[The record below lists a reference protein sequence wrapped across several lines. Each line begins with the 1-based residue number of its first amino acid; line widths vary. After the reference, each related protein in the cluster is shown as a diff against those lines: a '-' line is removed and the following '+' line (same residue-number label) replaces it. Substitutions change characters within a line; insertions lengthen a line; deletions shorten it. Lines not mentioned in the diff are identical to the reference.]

1 MIRCLK
7 LFNCEVD
14 ILGKIDG
21 NYGALYSLDL
31 KMCSFSDLKLFEM
44 FLSFLKRTNGLKKLR
59 LNYVELRKP
68 AVLSTKFLDIIQVNP
83 IKHFELW

>member
-7 LFNCEVD
+7 VDRCKVD

-31 KMCSFSDLKLFEM
+31 DGCSFSDLKLFEM
-44 FLSFLKRTNGLKKLR
+44 FLSFLKRTNGLKRLI
-59 LNYVELRKP
+59 LNYVKLRKP

-83 IKHFELW
+83 IKHFGLW